1 MSSRHGAGIEP
12 ADAVALAR
20 MQAMPSGYADLLVDA
35 IAAAAADPRVDA
47 MWVGGSVAR
56 GVADA
61 GSDLDLLVAVRDE
74 DFEAFAADVVQW
86 LHAVADLVLAQELPF
101 LPGGAFAT
109 TRDCLRLDLV
119 SESTGSLAE
128 TPYRYRI
135 PVYDPLGLTAS
146 IQPGGHEPGPDVGAM
161 ESLVTEFYRLGAIFP
176 AAVVARQDWLL
187 GVAGIGSVQEL
198 LYRLFVAANA
208 PLPVM
213 GVKQWSSRLTAHQRD
228 VLAGLPAP
236 TAERASV
243 IAAMQAVRNAFVVEG
258 RAAVEP
264 HGVTWPEDLH
274 DAVEAYWR
282 REGLG

>member
-101 LPGGAFAT
+101 LPGG
-109 TRDCLRLDLV
+109 
-119 SESTGSLAE
+119 
-128 TPYRYRI
+128 P
-135 PVYDPLGLTAS
+135 
-146 IQPGGHEPGPDVGAM
+146 
-161 ESLVTEFYRLGAIFP
+161 
-176 AAVVARQDWLL
+176 
-187 GVAGIGSVQEL
+187 
-198 LYRLFVAANA
+198 
-208 PLPVM
+208 
-213 GVKQWSSRLTAHQRD
+213 
-228 VLAGLPAP
+228 
-236 TAERASV
+236 
-243 IAAMQAVRNAFVVEG
+243 
-258 RAAVEP
+258 
-264 HGVTWPEDLH
+264 
-274 DAVEAYWR
+274 
-282 REGLG
+282 

>member
-1 MSSRHGAGIEP
+1 MSSGNGAGIEP
-12 ADAVALAR
+12 ANADVLAR
-20 MQAMPSGYADLLVDA
+20 MHAMPPGYADLLGDA
-35 IAAAAADPRVDA
+35 IAAAATDPRVDA
-47 MWVGGSVAR
+47 LWVGGSVAR

-74 DFEAFAADVVQW
+74 DFEAFAAGAVDW
-86 LHAVADLVLAQELPF
+86 LHGVADLVLAKELPF

-119 SESTGSLAE
+119 SESTGLLTE
-128 TPYRYRI
+128 TPYRYRV
-135 PVYDPLGLTAS
+135 PVYDPHELSGS
-146 IQPGGHEPGPDVGAM
+146 IPPGGHEPGPDAGEM
-161 ESLVTEFYRLGAIFP
+161 ESLITEFYRLGAIFP
-176 AAVVARQDWLL
+176 AAVVAREDWLL
-187 GVAGIGSVQEL
+187 GVAGIGSVQQL
-198 LYRLFVAANA
+198 LYQLFVAANA

-228 VLAGLPAP
+228 VLAALPAP

-243 IAAMQAVRNAFVVEG
+243 IAAMQAVRTAFDVEG

-264 HGVTWPEDLH
+264 HGVTWPEELH

-282 REGLG
+282 REGLA

>member
-1 MSSRHGAGIEP
+1 MSSDHRAGIEP
-12 ADAVALAR
+12 ADTDVLAR
-20 MQAMPSGYADLLVDA
+20 MRAMPPAYADLLADA
-35 IAAAAADPRVDA
+35 IAAAEADPRVDA

-74 DFEAFAADVVQW
+74 DFQAFAAGAVDW
-86 LHAVADLVLAQELPF
+86 LHAFADLVLAQELPF

-128 TPYRYRI
+128 TPYRYRVS
-135 PVYDPLGLTAS
+135 VYDPDGLTAS
-146 IQPGGHEPGPDVGAM
+146 IPPGGHEPGPDAGEM
-161 ESLVTEFYRLGAIFP
+161 QSLVTEFYRLGAIFP
-176 AAVVARQDWLL
+176 AAVVAREDWLL

-243 IAAMQAVRNAFVVEG
+243 IEAMQAVRSAFAVEG
-258 RAAVEP
+258 RGAVEP
-264 HGVTWPEDLH
+264 HGVTWPEELH

-282 REGLG
+282 REGLS